1 LLAERLLA
9 GAVRAPCDITFRSDS
24 GKLAKNPLDARGG
37 GPYAELNST
46 KTIELSSIR
55 SFKEVSMKKYLAA
68 VAALVCVP
76 GVAMAQNSV
85 ATPQFNG
92 VRAEAR
98 IGYET
103 PTVSG
108 GGQVY
113 KIGSAVSYG
122 GEIGFDLRAGS
133 HVVVGPYAAYEFSS
147 VDVCDTATGDCL
159 SEDGTLSAGGRI
171 GYIVSP
177 RVLIYGKLGYARI
190 RFTATSGTL
199 TDTASDDGVQGALGV
214 NVNFNRNVYGLVEAS
229 YADFGRFEG
238 INLQRRHVATGIGF
252 RF

>member
-1 LLAERLLA
+1 
-9 GAVRAPCDITFRSDS
+9 
-24 GKLAKNPLDARGG
+24 
-37 GPYAELNST
+37 
-46 KTIELSSIR
+46 
-55 SFKEVSMKKYLAA
+55 MKKYLAA

-76 GVAMAQNSV
+76 GAAAARDSGV
-85 ATPQFNG
+85 TPHFNG

-122 GEIGFDLRAGS
+122 GEVGFDLRAGS

-147 VDVCDTATGDCL
+147 VDVCDTSTGDCL
-159 SEDGTLSAGGRI
+159 GEDGNLGIGGRI
-171 GYIVSP
+171 GYVVSP

-190 RFTATSGTL
+190 RFTATSGTVR
-199 TDTASDDGVQGALGV
+199 DSASDDGVQGALGV
-214 NVNFNRNVYGLVEAS
+214 NVNFNRNVYGLLEAS

-238 INLQRRHVATGIGF
+238 VNLQRRHVATGIGV